1 MSFQIFTAMNKVC
14 NKKCLILQN
23 LHQKSIFLFSYIF
36 NTDETLVHSNNL
48 QDMSKYLYTYA
59 SSLLDNSTYLNK
71 SGSSAME

>member
-1 MSFQIFTAMNKVC
+1 M
-14 NKKCLILQN
+14 QN